1 MIARNTAKGQVWQ
14 IPRGDLIELVEDP
27 RLKLPEI

>member
-1 MIARNTAKGQVWQ
+1 VIARNTTKGKAWDLQ
-14 IPRGDLIELVEDP
+14 RGDLIKLVDDP